1 MKICNF
7 NIGDSSPLLLIGGP
21 CVIESYESCLNIAS
35 RLKSIAE
42 SLKISFVFKASYDKA
57 NRTSFKSYRG
67 PGIEKGIEILLKIK
81 EELNV
86 PVLSD
91 VHCIN
96 DIDLVKDA
104 LDIIQ
109 IPAFLCRQTD
119 LILAAAKSGK
129 PVNVKKGQFLSPW
142 DMKYIAEKIHS
153 TGNENVIFTERGS
166 SFGYNN
172 LVSDMRSIVVIKE
185 MGYPVIYDATHS
197 VQLPGGQGEQSG
209 GDRNFVLPLAKAAVA
224 AGCDGLFIETHED
237 PEKALSDSAT
247 MVGLNEVEGLLR
259 KVVAI
264 RNVL

>member
-7 NIGDSSPLLLIGGP
+7 NIGESYPLLLIGGP
-21 CVIESYESCLNIAS
+21 CVIESYDGCLNIAN

-67 PGIEKGIEILLKIK
+67 LGIKKGIEILLKIK
-81 EELNV
+81 KELNV
-86 PVLSD
+86 PILSD

-96 DIDLVKDA
+96 DIDLVKDV

-119 LILAAAKSGK
+119 LILAAASTGK
-129 PVNVKKGQFLSPW
+129 PINVKKGQFLSPW
-142 DMKYIAEKIHS
+142 DMKYVAEKIHS
-153 TGNENVIFTERGS
+153 TGNRDVIFTERGS
-166 SFGYNN
+166 FFGYNN

-197 VQLPGGQGEQSG
+197 VQLPGGNGEQSG
-209 GDRNFVLPLAKAAVA
+209 GDRKFVLPLAKAAVA
-224 AGCDGLFIETHED
+224 AGCDGVFIETHED

-247 MVGLNEVEGLLR
+247 MVNLNEVEGLL
-259 KVVAI
+259 KQLVAI